1 MKEKPQGNGLMN
13 DTVMTGVTEYGEGS
27 EVLLRYENGR
37 PVIVASNEAGYSGT
51 FVDLIQVLEW
61 VNENIPELLAK
72 ERTK

>member
-1 MKEKPQGNGLMN
+1 MN

>member
-1 MKEKPQGNGLMN
+1 MN

-27 EVLLRYENGR
+27 EVLLRYENNR